1 MKIIRRYRSIVGLL
15 GSICF
20 LLDTCSQELNMRAV
34 NIIVDYSPSTFH
46 CLGSGKE
53 DVEIGLSGL
62 VLLEQQSWSERR
74 IGN

>member
-1 MKIIRRYRSIVGLL
+1 MKIMRKYRSIVGLL

-34 NIIVDYSPSTFH
+34 NIIVDCSPSTFH

-53 DVEIGLSGL
+53 DVK
-62 VLLEQQSWSERR
+62 R
-74 IGN
+74 